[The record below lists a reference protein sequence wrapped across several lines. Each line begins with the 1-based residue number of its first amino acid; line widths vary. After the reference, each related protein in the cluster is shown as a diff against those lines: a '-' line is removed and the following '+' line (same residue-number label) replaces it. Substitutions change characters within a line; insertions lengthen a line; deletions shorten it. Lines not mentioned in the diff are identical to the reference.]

1 MEFINQMEPL
11 IEIEE
16 KRAVNE
22 YMESGAW
29 LTEFKKTKEFAEM
42 IKNYTGAEY
51 CYITSN
57 GTVSLTTA
65 LWACGVRAGDE
76 VIVPAQLYAC

>member
-42 IKNYTGAEY
+42 IK
-51 CYITSN
+51 
-57 GTVSLTTA
+57 
-65 LWACGVRAGDE
+65 
-76 VIVPAQLYAC
+76 